1 MGRGAPES
9 SRGTPAA
16 LSPSKLRGSM
26 PSSGTFFLPS
36 FLPSLLQRS
45 CGHLLGAS
53 ISPSGWPQGLGQGRG
68 RGTPEALDKPWDRG
82 HRGPPAGAGLS
93 LRDLWGKAPH
103 RACPRPA
110 RPCPPLGGPE
120 KLRPRAHPAPSADL
134 AAGTAPAWLA
144 GCACPEKAA
153 GTGSRGGRA
162 GWELAGGQGAGQ
174 GGRGAA
180 VCPGAALGTEGTG
193 LVAACTALRRAAG
206 AARRPPYSSANIYS
220 LSARG
225 SPGHPVPSQLHG
237 HGQVAVPL

>member
-9 SRGTPAA
+9 LRGTPAA
-16 LSPSKLRGSM
+16 LSPSGSM

-36 FLPSLLQRS
+36 FLALALSWSSTGSLDFPIWVAP
-45 CGHLLGAS
+45 GAG
-53 ISPSGWPQGLGQGRG
+53 PRKGSGDP
-68 RGTPEALDKPWDRG
+68 
-82 HRGPPAGAGLS
+82 RGPGQALGLWPPQS
-93 LRDLWGKAPH
+93 PRWG
-103 RACPRPA
+103 RAELEGPVGTGSTQGVSPRPA

-120 KLRPRAHPAPSADL
+120 KLRPRARPAPSADL

-153 GTGSRGGRA
+153 GTGSPGGRA

-180 VCPGAALGTEGTG
+180 VRPGAALGTEGTG
-193 LVAACTALRRAAG
+193 LVAACTALGWAAG
-206 AARRPPYSSANIYS
+206 AARRPPYSSTNIYS

-225 SPGHPVPSQLHG
+225 SPGHPVLSQLRG
-237 HGQVAVPL
+237 RGQVAAPL